1 MDGNMGFTGIM
12 VAWMGNLDPLIMA
25 GVAFFINFLTR
36 GMAQVCTEF
45 GFTSEALSDTVIGL
59 VYFFFIGCEFFIR
72 YRVHFAGKQK
82 KQPDE
87 QTPAPPRTANKNGR
101 PFPKTRAQRRQT
113 ECSPF

>member
-1 MDGNMGFTGIM
+1 MVSTSMDGNMGFTGIM

-87 QTPAPPRTANKNGR
+87 QTPAAPEDGEQKRAPLPEDAGAKEAN
-101 PFPKTRAQRRQT
+101 
-113 ECSPF
+113 